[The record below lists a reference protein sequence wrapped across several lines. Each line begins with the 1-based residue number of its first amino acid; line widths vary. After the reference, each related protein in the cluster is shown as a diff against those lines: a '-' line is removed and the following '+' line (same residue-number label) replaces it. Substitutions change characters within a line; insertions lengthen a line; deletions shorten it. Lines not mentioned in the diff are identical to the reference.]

1 MPFNGIAPEKVT
13 LLFLQLLKIK
23 QGRDKEEDRISFI
36 ESKQNSLI
44 ADNRLED
51 NESTRVRKIKYTPG
65 LLLIS
70 NTQEGYILGHI
81 DFAFLAALTYVI
93 GSVCYMISSVL
104 NWYEESYGYSPDS
117 IFNLLAAIFF
127 IINVVFCFI
136 DWYMQRKLIL
146 TFQRAEAKYNKDGIL
161 VSKDGT
167 VMLDDNSLSWSSSL
181 KINMLYFWNNV
192 YFFLAAVVYTF
203 QGIALLNY
211 TIISFCNTD
220 TFCNNFYMNLFGSL
234 FYVISGYYSLREYIF
249 TRQIRDDENLPQ
261 LPLFSGPLWDL
272 DWFGWGNICYMPAG
286 ITAFIQS
293 FTSNLGV
300 HNNDDDNAYNFVY
313 LLGNWFFT
321 VNSIQYFI
329 GYMIFVFK
337 MKKALE
343 ESLAEVETIRVN
355 GVNDTTIPETAANTV
370 KNLCNDPRQSTKMVE
385 RISEARCGGRISLS
399 ETGFGGRLP
408 FEETGNR
415 VNIQIIDERLSTRE
429 TVVKNAIHHFSSQNQ
444 KTATAT
450 TATTT
455 TTATTS

>member
-23 QGRDKEEDRISFI
+23 QGKDKEEDRISFI
-36 ESKQNSLI
+36 EAKENSLI
-44 ADNRLED
+44 ADNRIED
-51 NESTRVRKIKYTPG
+51 NESRLRKIKYTPG

-70 NTQEGYILGHI
+70 NPQEGFILGHI

-104 NWYEESYGYSPDS
+104 NWYEDSYGYTADS

-127 IINVVFCFI
+127 IINVAFCFI
-136 DWYMQRKLIL
+136 DWYVQRKLIL

-181 KINMLYFWNNV
+181 KINMLYFWNNI
-192 YFFLAAVVYTF
+192 YFLLAAVVYTF

-220 TFCNNFYMNLFGSL
+220 TFCNNFYMNFFGSL

-249 TRQIRDDENLPQ
+249 TRQIRDNENLPQ

-355 GVNDTTIPETAANTV
+355 GGDDTIPETAANTV
-370 KNLCNDPRQSTKMVE
+370 KNLCNDPRQSTRIAD
-385 RISEARCGGRISLS
+385 RISEAGYGGGISLS
-399 ETGFGGRLP
+399 ETG
-408 FEETGNR
+408 NR
-415 VNIQIIDERLSTRE
+415 GHNTQIIDERLSTRE
-429 TVVKNAIHHFSSQNQ
+429 TVVKNVPFQHFHNAILSQNQ
-444 KTATAT
+444 KT
-450 TATTT
+450 T
-455 TTATTS
+455 TTAATTS